1 MPIGAGAG
9 AARKKIPGAGAAWEK
24 NQEPEPLEKKSGA
37 GAAQKFAVSPALVII
52 RIYFS
57 SPRQLNLMTT
67 SIMQATSTPTRK
79 VYSLSSEVSAKITQF
94 FLHILY
100 M

>member
-1 MPIGAGAG
+1 MIYDLYMEQVGCGLLDPTGSAT
-9 AARKKIPGAGAAWEK
+9 
-24 NQEPEPLEKKSGA
+24 L
-37 GAAQKFAVSPALVII
+37 II

-67 SIMQATSTPTRK
+67 NIMQATSTPTRK